1 MINKKIWLPFFAG
14 IFLIFPPACNHSVR
28 EDVSN
33 GISTSD
39 QSVDSEVEIRNIII
53 YGSKT
58 CPHCVTFIQKMDR
71 EGIPYTFREVDNDD
85 QNYQE
90 MIDKIKSINFKGYV
104 NYPVVDVGG
113 EILVAPNFEKFYSV
127 YRR

>member
-1 MINKKIWLPFFAG
+1 MINKKIWLPLFAG
-14 IFLIFPPACNHSVR
+14 IYLLFLPACNPSVR
-28 EDVSN
+28 DDRSN
-33 GISTSD
+33 GISASD
-39 QSVDSEVEIRNIII
+39 QSVAGKVEVKDLII

-58 CPHCVTFIQKMDR
+58 CPHCMAFIQKMDR
-71 EGIPYTFREVDNDD
+71 EGIPYTFKEVDNDD

-90 MIDKIKSINFKGYV
+90 MFDKIKSINFKGYV

-113 EILVAPNFEKFYSV
+113 EILVAPNFEKFYSA